1 MKILC
6 NGQKSRFISL
16 KKISVNMKTEQFK
29 NIQIKRQK
37 LSRETENN
45 EQQSVEPYQAIPEGQ
60 NKKREIRNKVE
71 EIG

>member
-45 EQQSVEPYQAIPEGQ
+45 EQ
-60 NKKREIRNKVE
+60 
-71 EIG
+71 